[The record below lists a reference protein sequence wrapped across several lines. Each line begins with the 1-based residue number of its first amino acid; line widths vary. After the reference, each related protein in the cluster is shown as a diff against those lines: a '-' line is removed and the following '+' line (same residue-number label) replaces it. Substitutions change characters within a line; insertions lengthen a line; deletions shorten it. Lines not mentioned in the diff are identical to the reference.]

1 MLLLPPHG
9 LTRPGAGGRA
19 PTPPWQR
26 SNNESYSSPG
36 MAPGVGMG
44 MLKMLKMRKML
55 KMPKMLKMLKNQ
67 WGRA

>member
-9 LTRPGAGGRA
+9 LTRPGAGGT
-19 PTPPWQR
+19 PTPPGQR

-36 MAPGVGMG
+36 MAPGVGRG